1 MKKVRFDTRD
11 VKPKVWNILYLWTAS
26 FLTYG
31 VISLLHLPHGIL
43 LSDLVILLALVLSIV
58 FLTDALRKQ
67 LEYNPYSYNTI
78 YYAAFTA
85 FLTVGTFFHLLYVFA
100 PDQSAS
106 FHLFE
111 EIHSLS
117 MLYAWV
123 TTPFLVV
130 FSAALIISNIF
141 LIRYE
146 GKGFVNLLG
155 IILSLLI
162 LAGIWGQQLSNY
174 AGSEI
179 GGLIH
184 DVLFALFE
192 SVFIYYLF
200 MLIGTVYANIR
211 TAFFEP
217 DKDKDYIIVLGCGL
231 RPDGTPTPLLRGRIE
246 RALRFYNEQIAETGK
261 HPKFITSGGQ
271 GPDEAISESL
281 SMKNWLLEQGV
292 PEEDILMEDQSTNT
306 YENMRNAKELI
317 DAAGPS
323 AKVIFSTS
331 RYHVFRSGLMARY
344 VKLKAQGIG
353 ADTKWYFWPNAAVRE
368 FIGLLTEH
376 RGKQILILSG
386 MILVNIA
393 AAALSFYF
401 NFMQP

>member
-292 PEEDILMEDQSTNT
+292 PEEDILMD
-306 YENMRNAKELI
+306 
-317 DAAGPS
+317 
-323 AKVIFSTS
+323 
-331 RYHVFRSGLMARY
+331 
-344 VKLKAQGIG
+344 
-353 ADTKWYFWPNAAVRE
+353 
-368 FIGLLTEH
+368 FI
-376 RGKQILILSG
+376 RQ
-386 MILVNIA
+386 
-393 AAALSFYF
+393 
-401 NFMQP
+401 